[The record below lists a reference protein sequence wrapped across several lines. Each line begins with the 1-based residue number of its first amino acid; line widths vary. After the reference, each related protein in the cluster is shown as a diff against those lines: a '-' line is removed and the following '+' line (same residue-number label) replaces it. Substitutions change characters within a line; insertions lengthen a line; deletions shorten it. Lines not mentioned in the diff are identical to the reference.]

1 MIIQKRGVMESQF
14 KIISKYKPTG
24 DQPDAIDELVRN
36 IEKQKRHQVLLGV
49 TGSGKTFTMA
59 NVIARVNKPTLILSH
74 NKTLAAQLY
83 GEFKQLFPDNA
94 VEYFISYY
102 DYYQPEAYIPGKDL
116 YIEKDSDINEQIERL
131 RLKAT
136 MSLFERND
144 VIVVASVSCIYG
156 LGVPE
161 EYREAVI
168 SLEVGQEI
176 DRDELLMRL
185 VNSHYGRNDIAFE
198 RGSFRVRGDVLD
210 IYPAY
215 LENSIRIQFF
225 GDEIEKITRLNP
237 ISGHVLE
244 EVQSYPIYPA
254 NHFVMSRD
262 RLDMATK
269 SIETELNKQIRFFN
283 DQNKLIEAQRIE
295 QRTKYDLEM
304 LKEIGFCS
312 GIENYSRHLTGAEPG
327 SAPYCLLDYFPKDF
341 LMFIDESHVSVPQ
354 VRAMYAG
361 DYSRKK
367 NLVEYGFRLP
377 SAFDNRPLKFDE
389 FEQKVNQVVYVS
401 ATPSDYELY
410 QTKGEFVEQVIRPT
424 GLLDPQIIV
433 KPLGNQIDDLI
444 AEIRIRAEKK
454 QRVLVTTLTKRMS
467 EDLSKYFS
475 DIGIRVRYLHSE
487 IDTIERSKIIRELR
501 LGEFDV
507 LIGINLLREGLDL
520 PEVSLVAV
528 LDADKTGF
536 LRSARSLIQTAGRAA
551 RHVEGTVI
559 FYADEITDAMRQT
572 IEETNRRREKQIAYN
587 ETNGIIPKQIEKSI
601 EDILQ
606 ATSVAEG
613 YQQYD
618 SNKKQEKMEEVKPY
632 LHLDSM
638 TDILKILKK
647 EMKTAA
653 QNLNFELAAEL
664 RDRIN
669 ELESQYDT
677 SELTENSP
685 TPESKAEYKPSRRKK
700 TGKSL

>member
-1 MIIQKRGVMESQF
+1 MTTAF
-14 KIISKYKPTG
+14 KIVSKYLPKG
-24 DQPDAIDELVRN
+24 DQPDAIDELVKN
-36 IEKQKRHQVLLGV
+36 IENDKKHQVLLGV

-136 MSLFERND
+136 MSLFERQD

-156 LGVPE
+156 LGMPE

-168 SLEVGQEI
+168 SLKVGQEI

-244 EVQSYPIYPA
+244 EVESYPIYPA
-254 NHFVMSRD
+254 NHFVMSKE
-262 RLDMATK
+262 RLDKATI
-269 SIETELNKQIRFFN
+269 SIETELNKQIRSFN
-283 DQNKLIEAQRIE
+283 EQNKLIEAQRIE
-295 QRTKYDLEM
+295 QRTRYDLEM

-377 SAFDNRPLKFDE
+377 SAFDNRPLKFEE
-389 FEQKVNQVVYVS
+389 FEKKVNQVVYVS

-410 QTKGEFVEQVIRPT
+410 QTQGEFVEQVIRPT

-433 KPLGNQIDDLI
+433 KPLDNQIDDLI
-444 AEIRIRAEKK
+444 AEIRIRTEKN

-501 LGEFDV
+501 LGDFDV

-559 FYADEITDAMRQT
+559 FYADEITDAMKHT
-572 IEETNRRREKQIAYN
+572 IDETNRRREKQLAYN
-587 ETNGIIPKQIEKSI
+587 IANGIIPKQIEKSV

-606 ATSVAEG
+606 STSVAEG

-638 TDILKILKK
+638 NDILKILKK

-677 SELTENSP
+677 GDLTENSP
-685 TPESKAEYKPSRRKK
+685 APDNKEEYKPSRRKNN
-700 TGKSL
+700 GKS

>member
-1 MIIQKRGVMESQF
+1 MESQF

>member
-1 MIIQKRGVMESQF
+1 
-14 KIISKYKPTG
+14 
-24 DQPDAIDELVRN
+24 
-36 IEKQKRHQVLLGV
+36 
-49 TGSGKTFTMA
+49 
-59 NVIARVNKPTLILSH
+59 
-74 NKTLAAQLY
+74 
-83 GEFKQLFPDNA
+83 
-94 VEYFISYY
+94 
-102 DYYQPEAYIPGKDL
+102 
-116 YIEKDSDINEQIERL
+116 
-131 RLKAT
+131 
-136 MSLFERND
+136 
-144 VIVVASVSCIYG
+144 
-156 LGVPE
+156 
-161 EYREAVI
+161 
-168 SLEVGQEI
+168 
-176 DRDELLMRL
+176 
-185 VNSHYGRNDIAFE
+185 
-198 RGSFRVRGDVLD
+198 
-210 IYPAY
+210 
-215 LENSIRIQFF
+215 FF
-225 GDEIEKITRLNP
+225 GDEIEKINRLNP

-244 EVQSYPIYPA
+244 EVESYPIYPA
-254 NHFVMSRD
+254 NHFVMSKE
-262 RLDMATK
+262 RLDKATI
-269 SIETELNKQIRFFN
+269 SIETELNKQIRSFN
-283 DQNKLIEAQRIE
+283 EQNKLIEAQRIE
-295 QRTKYDLEM
+295 QRTRYDLEM

-377 SAFDNRPLKFDE
+377 SAFDNRPLKFEE
-389 FEQKVNQVVYVS
+389 FEKKVNQVVYVS

-410 QTKGEFVEQVIRPT
+410 QTQGEFVEQVIRPT

-444 AEIRIRAEKK
+444 AEIRIRTEKK

-559 FYADEITDAMRQT
+559 FYADEITDAMKHT
-572 IEETNRRREKQIAYN
+572 IDETNRRREKQLAYN
-587 ETNGIIPKQIEKSI
+587 IANGIIPKQIEKSV

-606 ATSVAEG
+606 STSVAEG

-638 TDILKILKK
+638 NDILKILKK

-677 SELTENSP
+677 GDLTENSP
-685 TPESKAEYKPSRRKK
+685 APDNKEEYKPSRRKNN
-700 TGKSL
+700 GKS